1 VTAPQ
6 TRSLWSDLQRLSAVA
21 GALTGFA
28 LLVSGA
34 GPGVILAILG
44 LDDGVGLIG
53 NIVSTAPL
61 SLTVGLLLIRAT
73 TYRGPWN
80 LGAVAGGLVFASWI
94 SREAAI
100 ALGQMERAE
109 IGLPRPDPSDL
120 LYYPKVVGATIG
132 AFFETYGAE
141 RFALAI
147 AGGLFLVYAYHQVLL
162 PRLRTAEPPPA

>member
-21 GALTGFA
+21 GVLTGFA

-61 SLTVGLLLIRAT
+61 SLTLGLMLIRAT
-73 TYRGPWN
+73 TYHGQWS
-80 LGAVAGGLVFASWI
+80 LGAVAGGIVFGAWI

-100 ALGQMERAE
+100 ALGQMDRAE
-109 IGLPRPDPSDL
+109 IGLPRADPNDL
-120 LYYPKVVGATIG
+120 LYYPRAVWATIA
-132 AFFETYGAE
+132 AFVDTYGAQ

-147 AGGLFLVYAYHQVLL
+147 AGGIFLAYAYHQVLL